1 MDIAIFGAGIAGLMT
16 GITLGSQGHH
26 CRIYERMRKGHETGM
41 GFILMPEGIDCL
53 QSFGVRLTREYSG
66 APLYRYCCRN
76 SAGQILYEQPLPA
89 GARSMRRRDLLAAL
103 LRALPTEGAPLFDA
117 ELAALELDAAGN
129 VSSARLNTGE
139 TIHADLY
146 VSAEGIHS
154 RARQA
159 MFPDWPSA
167 QAQVLEIVGLVRCPN
182 TVRWAGHNFN
192 KFHAAAGGIALGT
205 LAVDAE
211 HVIWYLQFDAR
222 RFPPPAE
229 NGKFRNEAEPDLRGE
244 ASESGAEELAAPATL
259 LSGLEQSDRINDG
272 AQARRDFVKNLVGDW
287 ADPIPHLVNITDFSR
302 THFWRPLDTD
312 VVPRFHQGNLV
323 LVGDAAHPL
332 SPFTSQG
339 VSSAIADAVALSDAL
354 KAEPKTDAG
363 LARYSAER
371 REQVAPYVAKGREL
385 TRHFLSPQIGSTI
398 LLPIAESEHLQASPF
413 SDSIVRLDLL
423 RERAF
428 NLRWA
433 QQPPDVIPLTAAD
446 PDFPVSPAIQ
456 EQLVRYVRDGVL
468 SYGPPEGLP
477 QFREAVAAWMRGT
490 RHMECAP
497 EHVFATDSAASGMAV
512 LARASLKPGDEV
524 LIPDPVDFLLHHT
537 VQRAGGVPVRV
548 SVQRATTA
556 EEFIAGMEARL
567 TPRTRMLWLCNPHN
581 PLGIVYSREWQEK
594 VAEWAVRHDLRL
606 VSDEIWSDIVYAPHR
621 HVSLASIAPEIARNT
636 VTVYGFSKNFAL
648 AGLRVGCLLC
658 SDPEWK
664 EQIVSASDAESTVY
678 GVSVLS
684 QIAVVAALN
693 EGREWLAGFVRH
705 LQAQRDYV
713 MDRLARWPGVSAEP
727 PQGTYVIF
735 PDIRRLA
742 DDAERFC
749 GDLLDQARVA
759 LVPGAP
765 RWFGPGAS
773 GHVRICFATSR
784 RILREAF
791 DRMEPVVKKVA
802 ELQVHKAVQ
811 R

>member
-1 MDIAIFGAGIAGLMT
+1 MDVAIFGAGIAGLMT
-16 GITLGSQGHH
+16 AITLRSQGNT
-26 CRIYERMRKGHETGM
+26 CRIYERMRKGHEAGM

-53 QSFGVRLTREYSG
+53 QSFGVKLAGEYGG

-76 SAGQILYEQPLPA
+76 SSGQILYEQPLPA

-103 LRALPTEGAPLFDA
+103 LRALPTDGAPLFNA
-117 ELAALELDAAGN
+117 ELAVLEFDSEGK
-129 VSSARLNTGE
+129 VTSARLNTGE
-139 TIHADLY
+139 TITADLY
-146 VSAEGIHS
+146 VSAEGINS

-159 MFPDWPSA
+159 MFPGWPSA
-167 QAQVLEIVGLVRCPN
+167 QAQVLEIVGLVRCPD

-192 KFHAAAGGIALGT
+192 KFHAPGGGIALGT

-229 NGKFRNEAEPDLRGE
+229 DGPD
-244 ASESGAEELAAPATL
+244 P
-259 LSGLEQSDRINDG
+259 
-272 AQARRDFVKNLVGDW
+272 AQARRDFVKGLVGDW
-287 ADPIPHLVNITDFSR
+287 ADPIPHLLEITDFSR

-312 VVPRFHQGNLV
+312 IVPRFHHHNLL

-339 VSSAIADAVALSDAL
+339 VSSAVADAVALSQAL
-354 KAEPKTDAG
+354 KSEASLEAALT
-363 LARYSAER
+363 RYSHER

-398 LLPIAESEHLQASPF
+398 LLPIAESEHLEASPF
-413 SDSIVRLDLL
+413 SDGIVRLDLL
-423 RERAF
+423 RERAY

-446 PDFPVSPAIQ
+446 PDFPIAQAIQ
-456 EQLVRYVRDGVL
+456 DQLVRYVRDGVL

-477 QFREAVAAWMRGT
+477 QFREAVATWMRST
-490 RHMECAP
+490 RKMNCTA

-512 LARASLKPGDEV
+512 LARASLVPGDEV

-537 VQRAGGVPVRV
+537 VQRAGAVPVRV
-548 SVQRATTA
+548 PVNRATTA
-556 EEFIAGMEARL
+556 AEFIAAMQSRL

-581 PLGIVYSREWQEK
+581 PLGVVYSREWLEK
-594 VAEWAVRHDLRL
+594 VAQWAVSHKLRI
-606 VSDEIWSDIVYAPHR
+606 VSDEIWSDIVYTPHR
-621 HVSLASIAPEIARNT
+621 HISVASLAPEIERHT

-648 AGLRVGCLLC
+648 AGLRVGCLIC

-664 EQIVSASDAESTVY
+664 KQIVAASDAESTVY

-693 EGREWLAGFVRH
+693 HGQEWLDGFVKH

-713 MDRLARWPGVSAEP
+713 LERLARWPGVTAPP
-727 PQGTYVIF
+727 PQGTYVVF
-735 PDIRRLA
+735 PDVHAFA
-742 DDAERFC
+742 DDSERFC
-749 GDLLDQARVA
+749 RHLLDNARVA

-784 RILREAF
+784 RILQEAF
-791 DRMEPVVKKVA
+791 DRMEPVVMKFA
-802 ELQVHKAVQ
+802 TEAQLQKAVHS
-811 R
+811 